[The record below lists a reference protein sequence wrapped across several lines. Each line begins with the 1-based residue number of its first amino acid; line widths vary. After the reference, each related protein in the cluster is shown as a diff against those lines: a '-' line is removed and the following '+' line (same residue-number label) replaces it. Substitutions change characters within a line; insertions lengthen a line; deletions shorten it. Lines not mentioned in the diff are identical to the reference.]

1 MGALRRWWE
10 WETRMFRRD
19 GKSRPGERTGL
30 LVGLAIMLVGVVVTV
45 VPLATR

>member
-1 MGALRRWWE
+1 
-10 WETRMFRRD
+10 MFRRD